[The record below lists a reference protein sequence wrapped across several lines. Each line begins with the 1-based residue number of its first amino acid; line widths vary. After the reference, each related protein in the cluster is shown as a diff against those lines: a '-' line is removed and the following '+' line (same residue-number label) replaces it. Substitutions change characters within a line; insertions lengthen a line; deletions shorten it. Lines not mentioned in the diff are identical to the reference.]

1 MTPTPPFWAYLA
13 LAASMSLVGSY
24 VALSKALLLV
34 FPVFVLAWWRFLIA
48 ATAMLHWLRV
58 PPDASRLSWRD
69 HGQLAAQSLFGNF
82 LFSICMLFGMRHTSA
97 SEAGLIMAALP
108 AVVGLLSALLLRERL
123 QRSAV
128 LAIGLAFAGMV
139 IYAADQP
146 HATSSQAWWGKALM
160 LGAVL
165 CEAMYVVIGKSLST
179 RVSPRRVSALINLWG
194 LTFMTP
200 LALWTWSTWSAEA
213 VTLDLWGLM
222 VFYALAASVWTVW
235 LWMKGLQHVP
245 AHRAGVFTVML
256 PISAAS
262 VGVLF
267 LDERLSVTQWLALGL
282 ALAGVIVSTRSGGH
296 LTKQA

>member
-1 MTPTPPFWAYLA
+1 MNPTPPLWAYLA

-34 FPVFVLAWWRFLIA
+34 FPVFVLAWWRFLIT

-58 PPDASRLSWRD
+58 PPEASRLSWRD
-69 HGQLAAQSLFGNF
+69 HSQLAAQSFFGNF

-108 AVVGLLSALLLRERL
+108 AVVGLLSALLLHERL

-128 LAIGLAFAGMV
+128 VAIGLAFAGMV
-139 IYAADQP
+139 TYAADQP
-146 HATSSQAWWGKALM
+146 NATSSQAWWGKALM

-194 LTFMTP
+194 LALITP
-200 LALWTWSTWSAEA
+200 FGLWQLRGFDFTA
-213 VTLDLWGLM
+213 VTPGIWGLL
-222 VFYALAASVWTVW
+222 VFYAIAASVVTVSEINVCRRNS
-235 LWMKGLQHVP
+235 LFRTTPVAKGKGG
-245 AHRAGVFTVML
+245 A
-256 PISAAS
+256 
-262 VGVLF
+262 VGI
-267 LDERLSVTQWLALGL
+267 LGWPED
-282 ALAGVIVSTRSGGH
+282 
-296 LTKQA
+296 